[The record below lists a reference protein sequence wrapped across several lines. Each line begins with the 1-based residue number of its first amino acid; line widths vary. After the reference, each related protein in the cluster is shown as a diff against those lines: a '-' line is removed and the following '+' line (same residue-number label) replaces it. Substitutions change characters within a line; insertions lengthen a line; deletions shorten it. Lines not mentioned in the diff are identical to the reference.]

1 MSASSLRATAL
12 FSIAAALGVYA
23 LMLLGYRQDWGWLAG
38 ADGFGLRAGYDIGIK
53 HPGWVSFWD
62 GVSTVFAPVVF
73 RAAGMLAAVV
83 ALLRRRFWP
92 ALFLLV
98 ALEPSGW
105 IVQTVKDMVDRPR
118 PVTALAHASSSSFPS
133 GHAMGAMVGVGA
145 LLMVALPLL
154 RGRVRLVTVCV
165 GALVVAAVGAA
176 RVALNVHHPSDVL
189 AGWSLGWAY
198 VCGWAVLLQPW
209 IDRVD
214 PVGPT
219 PQDDLDDQ

>member
-1 MSASSLRATAL
+1 MNASSLRATAL
-12 FSIAAALGVYA
+12 FSIAAALAVYT
-23 LMLLGYRQDWGWLAG
+23 LMLVGYRQDWGWLAD
-38 ADGFGLRAGYDIGIK
+38 ADGLGLQVGYDIGIK
-53 HPGWVSFWD
+53 HNGWVSFWD

-73 RAAGMLAAVV
+73 RAAGMLVAVV

-98 ALEPSGW
+98 ACEPSGW
-105 IVQTVKDMVDRPR
+105 IVQAVKDMVDRPR
-118 PVTALAHASSSSFPS
+118 PVTALAHAASSSFPS

-145 LLMVALPLL
+145 LLAVALPLL

-165 GALVVAAVGAA
+165 GALVVATVGVA

-198 VCGWAVLLQPW
+198 VCGWALVLKPW
-209 IDRVD
+209 AER
-214 PVGPT
+214 
-219 PQDDLDDQ
+219 